1 MPPKK
6 LKLAKMK
13 IKKKKQGKAAVAG
26 ESVSSAASN
35 DFASKSKAKGFSKGG
50 GSSINAT
57 SKVVGAKTKQKT
69 RAKKKMMIDGTSKQV
84 DEAKSMA
91 KNDRSMLIASAS
103 KGDTSMAGGRVGGGD
118 KSKNFDTDKSMA
130 LSDGASLSA
139 TDVLSKETVDDAS
152 TAGASL
158 SCSSKIGGGTASM
171 LTAAGHL
178 KAKENLG
185 TFHTKLIISMD
196 VPTFSICLLLLEN
209 AKLKKKSI
217 RTMLR
222 EEKSSISYQRLED
235 FDGTAATKPDD
246 KFEPFLVDN
255 LVLVKVSLEGKTHTH
270 THTHIHFRFFVRNP

>member
-1 MPPKK
+1 
-6 LKLAKMK
+6 
-13 IKKKKQGKAAVAG
+13 
-26 ESVSSAASN
+26 
-35 DFASKSKAKGFSKGG
+35 
-50 GSSINAT
+50 
-57 SKVVGAKTKQKT
+57 
-69 RAKKKMMIDGTSKQV
+69 
-84 DEAKSMA
+84 
-91 KNDRSMLIASAS
+91 
-103 KGDTSMAGGRVGGGD
+103 
-118 KSKNFDTDKSMA
+118 
-130 LSDGASLSA
+130 
-139 TDVLSKETVDDAS
+139 
-152 TAGASL
+152 
-158 SCSSKIGGGTASM
+158 M

-270 THTHIHFRFFVRNP
+270 THTHTLPFLCAKSVTFTSVAELNKVITIEPAIVADTVGG